1 MAAVTESKDGDG
13 DASAKKLLELG
24 VDREKEEAV
33 ATGPRFLQKFK
44 PVDPTMLG
52 LPEDFDFS
60 TAANEFKLVRY
71 DALAFKRL
79 SAGNDRTFEYRALN
93 LARHAT
99 NFAGGV
105 GFLELYVCCTQSN
118 IDRLPYLS

>member
-1 MAAVTESKDGDG
+1 MAAVTESKDGEG

-24 VDREKEEAV
+24 VDGLTVDEKVEAV
-33 ATGPRFLQKFK
+33 ATGPCFLQKLE
-44 PVDPTMLG
+44 PVDPTVLG

-79 SAGNDRTFEYRALN
+79 SVGNDRTSDYRAL
-93 LARHAT
+93 T
-99 NFAGGV
+99 
-105 GFLELYVCCTQSN
+105 
-118 IDRLPYLS
+118 